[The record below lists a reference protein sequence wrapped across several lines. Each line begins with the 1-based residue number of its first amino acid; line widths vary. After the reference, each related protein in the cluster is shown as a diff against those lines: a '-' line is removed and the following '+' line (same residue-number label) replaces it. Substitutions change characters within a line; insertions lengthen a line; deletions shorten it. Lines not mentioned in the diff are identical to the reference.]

1 MLASLSSIRSIFFSL
16 RGDNHAKV
24 YVSPHTLQPHRD
36 RGKDIEGARVWDDP
50 ECGLGALATSGDT
63 HYCSEIRTR
72 CLCSFGRWPI
82 PVELHTRFEVRQ
94 LEHGDSLSH
103 RTCAESTD

>member
-1 MLASLSSIRSIFFSL
+1 MRSIFFSL
-16 RGDNHAKV
+16 YGGDYAGHGSQPHSLAMRKRGDDEE
-24 YVSPHTLQPHRD
+24 S
-36 RGKDIEGARVWDDP
+36 RGRGGYKGASGSWGQDKG
-50 ECGLGALATSGDT
+50 CFALGDT

-72 CLCSFGRWPI
+72 CLCSLGRWPT

-103 RTCAESTD
+103 RTYKHALRT

>member
-1 MLASLSSIRSIFFSL
+1 MKGQEGGVTL
-16 RGDNHAKV
+16 RV
-24 YVSPHTLQPHRD
+24 RF
-36 RGKDIEGARVWDDP
+36 REREGS
-50 ECGLGALATSGDT
+50 ALATLGDT

-72 CLCSFGRWPI
+72 CLCSFGRWPT

-103 RTCAESTD
+103 RTCAESTN